1 MKGFLGCD
9 IGTTGTKTMLFDEN
23 NNVLGRGYQGY
34 GLFTPFEGAYEQ
46 NPEDW
51 YSSLKQSIKEA
62 VKNTD
67 VEIKAL
73 SLSAQ
78 GGSFFLADVVD
89 EKIVPL
95 TNALTWMDARAG
107 AEYLELVDEIS
118 PDEVYDIVGW
128 KLGKGSAIARLRWL
142 KKHDSANFDK
152 AKLVL
157 STSDYVYYKLTGKS
171 VIDYSSAAM
180 MGMFSVKGLKYDSHL
195 VELAKITQDKL
206 PKLVATGEYLGEI
219 LPDVAKD
226 LGLSEGVKVYAG
238 AHDQYAASLG
248 SNYFSKNDLLIST
261 GTTWVIFGNSE
272 TPVFNQHYLSSG
284 VHPRGNYGVIK
295 SAVSSGTVME
305 WTKKLIGEEF
315 SVIDKE
321 AAARPVD
328 KGLMVYP
335 FISGGGGWHGKGE
348 LNYSVKGAKMMHDK
362 FDLARATMEGVAF
375 EIKYLIDLYRKSG
388 VIDDKIIV
396 AGGAARSEI
405 WMQILASVLDKEV
418 YISNQ
423 ADRCCFGAFSIAKKE
438 YTQQDFVKFEFDGR
452 VVKPDK
458 SVVEIYKEKY
468 ENYNKNLN

>member
-23 NNVLGRGYQGY
+23 NRVLGRGYQGY
-34 GLFTPFEGAYEQ
+34 ALSTPFEGAYEQ

-51 YSSLKQSIKEA
+51 YSSLKQSISEA
-62 VKNTD
+62 IKNSD

-78 GGSFFLADVVD
+78 GGSFFLADEVGN
-89 EKIVPL
+89 EIVPL
-95 TNALTWMDARAG
+95 TSALTWMDVRAS
-107 AEYLELVDEIS
+107 EEFSELAKEIT

-128 KLGKGSAIARLRWL
+128 RLGKGSAVARLRWL
-142 KKHDSANFDK
+142 KKHRAEDFNK
-152 AKLVL
+152 TKLVL
-157 STSDYVYYKLTGKS
+157 STADYICYKLTGKV

-180 MGMFSVKGLKYDSHL
+180 MGMFNVKGLKYDSRL
-195 VELAKITQDKL
+195 VELAGITEDKL
-206 PKLVATGEYLGEI
+206 PKLVPTGEYLGEL
-219 LPDVAKD
+219 LPEIAKD
-226 LGLSEGVKVYAG
+226 LGLAEGVKVYAG

-248 SNYFSKNDLLIST
+248 SNYFSKNDLVIST
-261 GTTWVIFGNSE
+261 GTTWVIFGNSDK
-272 TPVFNQHYLSSG
+272 PIFNEYYLSSG
-284 VHPRGNYGVIK
+284 VHPRGGYGVIK

-321 AAARPVD
+321 AAARPID

-335 FISGGGGWHGKGE
+335 FISGGGSWHGKGE

-388 VIDDKIIV
+388 VIDDKIII

-405 WMQILASVLDKEV
+405 WMQILSSVLDKEI

-423 ADRCCFGAFSIAKKE
+423 ADRCCFGAFSIAKKGFTGE
-438 YTQQDFVKFEFDGR
+438 DFVKFDFDGR
-452 VVKPDK
+452 VVEPDSSMAK
-458 SVVEIYKEKY
+458 IYKEKY